1 MKDLLPEPPSDPPR
15 SSDSAQ
21 RKTDKVEAAA
31 RDLARAVTEQF
42 TLCSQVSAIDVGTLA
57 AMNKS
62 VEAFHAALQ
71 ERVGTL
77 LSSAHSAQR
86 HADASR
92 PLAHQMTT
100 LLQKA
105 RHLEAII
112 DRLDEY
118 TSKQETNLTH
128 RYNSTSR
135 TYAHHHPHTRNH
147 SQSHSQSN
155 RQGPS
160 GGSAIAAASSSSAA
174 DGGDGG
180 DSSGDGD
187 DDSSDNTN
195 TIASAF
201 KELRS

>member
-1 MKDLLPEPPSDPPR
+1 MEDLLPEPPSYPPR

-21 RKTDKVEAAA
+21 RKTDNVESAA

-118 TSKQETNLTH
+118 TSKQETSLTH

-135 TYAHHHPHTRNH
+135 TYVHHQLHIRNH

-155 RQGPS
+155 RQSSS
-160 GGSAIAAASSSSAA
+160 GGSAIATATSNRAA
-174 DGGDGG
+174 DGG
-180 DSSGDGD
+180 DSSGGVD
-187 DDSSDNTN
+187 DDSGDHTSA
-195 TIASAF
+195 IVSAF